1 MDTKEK
7 IIEALEGTKE
17 FNIKFRTENIDSEEI
32 RECIEDSLGVE
43 ILEIEEIKW
52 DLKTNKNVTSVANY
66 LII

>member
-43 ILEIEEIKW
+43 ILEIEEIK
-52 DLKTNKNVTSVANY
+52 
-66 LII
+66 